1 MQLGC
6 SGAAEPHAPL
16 TLHSPP
22 WGVRQPKVIKA
33 SPLGQHSILTP
44 AIPAVGLIRATGARW
59 LKENTVA
66 MKRNMVPLLGI
77 AFVVAIISTGIFYGL
92 FAGKLRSSSDIPGHA
107 VVVAARDLERG
118 TVIQS
123 SDLRVSGSTGIL
135 TGSFSKPEEAVG
147 SVLMTP
153 LKAGEPLLAERISS
167 RGSPTGGSANGMV
180 PSGMR
185 AVSIRITGS
194 DGLLSLL
201 RPGSRVDLQAVSD
214 RDNRVELRNVL
225 QNVEVLSVNPPDANS
240 NRGAGAI
247 VTVLTHAQDADIV
260 ALSDAGGKIRVALR
274 NPFDEATT
282 THRALALASV
292 FSNQSVPALNTAAAN
307 SAGAKS
313 DAWEHP
319 VQMHV
324 QVLDVS
330 DAAFA
335 ELSSRLASPAS
346 APSPDALWRV
356 DAFRTGEDAA
366 KLIQS
371 LREKQELEVVSTG
384 RLMAGVGRPISY
396 RAGSAPYQLRVQFAP
411 ELVPGGA
418 VSLRVKPEITAPSG
432 AGVATSK
439 YDAGVPPD
447 SSFLVES
454 GAKDPEPGKL
464 FPERSWKQRHM
475 VIFVSAFSI
484 QQSSAVAVARTGR
497 EH

>member
-1 MQLGC
+1 
-6 SGAAEPHAPL
+6 
-16 TLHSPP
+16 
-22 WGVRQPKVIKA
+22 
-33 SPLGQHSILTP
+33 
-44 AIPAVGLIRATGARW
+44 
-59 LKENTVA
+59 

-92 FAGKLRSSSDIPGHA
+92 FAGKLRSSSDIPGHS

-123 SDLRVSGSTGIL
+123 SDLRISATSGVL

-147 SVLMTP
+147 AVLMTP
-153 LKAGEPLLAERISS
+153 LKAGEPLLAERVAS
-167 RGSPTGGSANGMV
+167 RGSPSGSGNGMV

-185 AVSIRITGS
+185 AVSIRVTGS
-194 DGLLSLL
+194 DGLLSML

-240 NRGAGAI
+240 SRGAGAV
-247 VTVLTHAQDADIV
+247 VTVLTHAQDADVV
-260 ALSDAGGKIRVALR
+260 ALSDAGGKVRVALR

-282 THRALALASV
+282 AHRAMALAAV
-292 FSNQSVPALNTAAAN
+292 FSNQAERTAPVTAGAAAT
-307 SAGAKS
+307 AVW
-313 DAWEHP
+313 DHP
-319 VQMHV
+319 VQMHL

-335 ELSSRLASPAS
+335 ELRSRLASPVNAES
-346 APSPDALWRV
+346 SDAGWRV
-356 DAFRTGEDAA
+356 DAFRSGEDAP

-371 LREKQELEVVSTG
+371 LREKQELDVVSTG

-396 RAGSAPYQLRVQFAP
+396 RAGAAPYQLRVQFAP
-411 ELVPGGA
+411 ELMPAGA
-418 VSLRVKPEITAPSG
+418 VSLRVKPEISAPSG
-432 AGVATSK
+432 SGVATSK
-439 YDAGVPPD
+439 YDGGVPPD

-454 GAKDPEPGKL
+454 GAQDPDPGKL

-475 VIFVSAFSI
+475 VIFVTAFSI